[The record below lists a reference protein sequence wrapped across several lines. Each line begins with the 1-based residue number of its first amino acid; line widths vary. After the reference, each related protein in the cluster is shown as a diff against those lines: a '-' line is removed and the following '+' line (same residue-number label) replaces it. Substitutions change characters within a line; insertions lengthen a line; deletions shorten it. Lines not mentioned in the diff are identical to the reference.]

1 MIGPLEEI
9 IRSIEAGSRRLQ
21 ELDGIDASR
30 LIGSYGPGKW
40 SGLEILT
47 HIADADLIYLTRFLR
62 IAAGENGAIQTFDEN
77 LWVVELEAGKRPP
90 DVSIALSVSVRRT
103 FVDGLSRLPEAALTR
118 TAFHPERGEMNAV
131 AMARSAAEHAL
142 HHLEQ
147 IDAILAGRTWPA

>member
-47 HIADADLIYLTRFLR
+47 HIADADLIYLTRFLCDR
-62 IAAGENGAIQTFDEN
+62 VIVNLVHKQRTEVILIMNFSENYKESKPLLIN
-77 LWVVELEAGKRPP
+77 
-90 DVSIALSVSVRRT
+90 
-103 FVDGLSRLPEAALTR
+103 
-118 TAFHPERGEMNAV
+118 
-131 AMARSAAEHAL
+131 
-142 HHLEQ
+142 Q
-147 IDAILAGRTWPA
+147 I